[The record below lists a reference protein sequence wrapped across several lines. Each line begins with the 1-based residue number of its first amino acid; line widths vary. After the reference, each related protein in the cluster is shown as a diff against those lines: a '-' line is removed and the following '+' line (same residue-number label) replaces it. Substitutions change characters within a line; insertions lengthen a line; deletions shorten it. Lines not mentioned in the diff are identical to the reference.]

1 MPDVLPPPD
10 PRRAQL
16 RRLKLIAFAM
26 LLAMLAGFVISHLNG
41 ERGIW
46 AWVSAFCEAA
56 AVGALADWFAVVAL
70 FRRPMGLPIPHT
82 AIIPRRMERS
92 ADSLAV
98 CVRDQFLEPQA
109 LLARLQ
115 VFDPA
120 PPPGGGVGPPAAGRV
135 VGDQAGRGGRGLAEP
150 ARARMLAD
158 MARGWALQALDFLDE
173 AAVRRSIQGFV
184 IQQLRQ
190 WNAAAT
196 AGELLGLLTADN
208 RHQRV
213 LDEGLTRVGEWLETP
228 AVKQRASELIV
239 RYIQR
244 EWPKLASTV
253 NWVKPIDEIGDSL
266 AERLAHAV
274 LGELQQILAEP
285 AHPLRKDYETWVA
298 AYIPRRREDPALAEQ
313 IEQMTQPV
321 IDHPAVQDYVQGLWA
336 RIHASLR
343 DDLSREDSALAGHLR
358 RSLASVG
365 EALQRDP
372 ALRDALN
379 QHLLDGAER
388 LTSRLREG
396 VTHHI
401 AQTVKGWDERHLV
414 EQLELSVGRD
424 LQFIRFNGTLV
435 GGLIGLALHALTV
448 WLHW

>member
-1 MPDVLPPPD
+1 
-10 PRRAQL
+10 
-16 RRLKLIAFAM
+16 
-26 LLAMLAGFVISHLNG
+26 
-41 ERGIW
+41 
-46 AWVSAFCEAA
+46 
-56 AVGALADWFAVVAL
+56 VVAL
-70 FRRPMGLPIPHT
+70 FRRPLGLPIPHT
-82 AIIPRRMERS
+82 AIIPRSKDRI
-92 ADSLAV
+92 ADSLALF
-98 CVRDQFLEPQA
+98 VRDQFLEPQA

-120 PPPGGGVGPPAAGRV
+120 SRLGSWP
-135 VGDQAGRGGRGLAEP
+135 AEP

-213 LDEGLTRVGEWLETP
+213 LDEGLTRVAHWLGNEK
-228 AVKQRASELIV
+228 VKDRASTLIV
-239 RYIQR
+239 GYIQR

-253 NWVKPIDEIGDSL
+253 NWVKPIDEIGDTL

-274 LGELQQILAEP
+274 LEELQQILAQPE
-285 AHPLRKDYETWVA
+285 HPLRRDYETWLSD
-298 AYIPRRREDPALAEQ
+298 YIQRLREDPALAEKV
-313 IEQMTQPV
+313 EQLKQQV
-321 IDHPAVQDYVQGLWA
+321 IDHPAVQEYVQGLWA

-343 DDLSREDSALAGHLR
+343 ADLASEDSALAGHLR

-365 EALQRDP
+365 EALQADP
-372 ALRDALN
+372 SLREALN
-379 QHLLDGAER
+379 QHLMDGAER
-388 LTSRLREG
+388 LTTRLRSG
-396 VTHHI
+396 VTEHI

-435 GGLIGLALHALTV
+435 GGLIGVILHALTV
-448 WLHW
+448 WFHW

>member
-1 MPDVLPPPD
+1 MTPLSTPD
-10 PRRAQL
+10 PRRRQL
-16 RRLKLIAFAM
+16 RRLKLIALAM
-26 LLAMLAGFVISHLNG
+26 LLAMLAGFVLSHWMG
-41 ERGIW
+41 ERGVW
-46 AWVSAFCEAA
+46 AWVGAFCEAA

-70 FRRPMGLPIPHT
+70 FRRPLGLPIPHT
-82 AIIPRRMERS
+82 AIIPHSKDRI

-98 CVRDQFLEPQA
+98 FVRDQFLEPQA

-120 PPPGGGVGPPAAGRV
+120 SRLGSW
-135 VGDQAGRGGRGLAEP
+135 LAEP

-173 AAVRRSIQGFV
+173 AAVRRSIQAFV

-213 LDEGLTRVGEWLETP
+213 LDEGLTRVGDWLGNE
-228 AVKQRASELIV
+228 AVKQRASALIV

-274 LGELQQILAEP
+274 LAELQQILAQP
-285 AHPLRKDYETWVA
+285 GHPLRRDYEMWLGQ
-298 AYIPRRREDPALAEQ
+298 YIQRLRSDPALAARVEDLKQ
-313 IEQMTQPV
+313 QM

-343 DDLSREDSALAGHLR
+343 EDLASEDSALAGHLR
-358 RSLASVG
+358 RSLAAVG
-365 EALQRDP
+365 QSLQDDP
-372 ALRDALN
+372 ALREALN
-379 QHLLDGAER
+379 QHLMDGAER

-396 VTHHI
+396 VTQHI

-435 GGLIGLALHALTV
+435 GGLIGLLLHALTV

>member
-1 MPDVLPPPD
+1 MESLSPPAD

-16 RRLKLIAFAM
+16 RRLKAIALAM
-26 LLAMLAGFVISHLNG
+26 LLAMLAGFIISHLQG

-70 FRRPMGLPIPHT
+70 FRRPLGLPIPHT
-82 AIIPRRMERS
+82 AIIPHSKERI

-98 CVRDQFLEPQA
+98 FVRDQFLEPQA

-120 PPPGGGVGPPAAGRV
+120 SRIGSW
-135 VGDQAGRGGRGLAEP
+135 LADP
-150 ARARMLAD
+150 VRSRLLAD

-190 WNAAAT
+190 WNAAGT

-213 LDEGLTRVGEWLETP
+213 LDEGLTRVSQWLDKP
-228 AVKQRASELIV
+228 SVKQRASELIV

-244 EWPKLASTV
+244 EWPTLASTV

-266 AERLAHAV
+266 AERMAHAV
-274 LGELQQILAEP
+274 LAELQQILAEP
-285 AHPLRKDYETWVA
+285 EHPLRRDYEVWLA
-298 AYIPRRREDPALAEQ
+298 DYIQRLRTDPALAEKVEQ
-313 IEQMTQPV
+313 IKQQI

-343 DDLSREDSALAGHLR
+343 EDLASEDSALAGHLR

-365 EALQRDP
+365 QALQDDP
-372 ALRDALN
+372 ALREALN
-379 QHLLDGAER
+379 QHLMEGAER
-388 LTSRLREG
+388 LTSRLRDG
-396 VTHHI
+396 VTQHI
-401 AQTVKGWDERHLV
+401 AQTVKSWDERHLV

-435 GGLIGLALHALTV
+435 GGLIGLLLHALTV
-448 WLHW
+448 WMHW

>member
-1 MPDVLPPPD
+1 MTPAHD

-16 RRLKLIAFAM
+16 RRLKALALG
-26 LLAMLAGFVISHLNG
+26 LLLLMLAGFAISHWQG

-82 AIIPRRMERS
+82 AIIPRSKERIG
-92 ADSLAV
+92 DSLALF
-98 CVRDQFLEPQA
+98 VRDQFLEPGV
-109 LLARLQ
+109 LLAKLQ

-120 PPPGGGVGPPAAGRV
+120 SRLGSW
-135 VGDQAGRGGRGLAEP
+135 LADP
-150 ARARMLAD
+150 ARSRMLAD
-158 MARGWALQALDFLDE
+158 MARGWALQALDFFDE
-173 AAVRRSIQGFV
+173 TAVRRQLHAFV
-184 IQQLRQ
+184 VQQLRQ

-196 AGELLGLLTADN
+196 AGELLALLTADG

-213 LDEGLTRVGEWLETP
+213 LDEGLQRLGRWLEQP
-228 AVKQRASELIV
+228 EVKERASQLIV

-244 EWPKLASTV
+244 EWPTLSSTV

-266 AERLAHAV
+266 AERLARAV
-274 LGELQQILAEP
+274 LEELQQVLAEP
-285 AHPLRKDYETWVA
+285 QHPLRQDYETWLQNYVQ
-298 AYIPRRREDPALAEQ
+298 RLREDPALAER
-313 IEQMTQPV
+313 IEQLKQDM
-321 IDHPAVQDYVQGLWA
+321 IDHPALQDYVQGLWA

-343 DDLSREDSALAGHLR
+343 ADLQREDSALVGHLQ
-358 RSLASVG
+358 RSLASLG
-365 EALQRDP
+365 SSLQADP

-379 QHLLDGAER
+379 QHLLEGAQR
-388 LTSRLREG
+388 LTGRLREG
-396 VTHHI
+396 VTTHI

-435 GGLIGLALHALTV
+435 GGLIGLLLHAATV
-448 WLHW
+448 LFHF

>member
-1 MPDVLPPPD
+1 MTPIAPPD

-16 RRLKLIAFAM
+16 RRLKLIALAM
-26 LLAMLAGFVISHLNG
+26 LLAMLGGFVISHLQG

-70 FRRPMGLPIPHT
+70 FRRPLGLPIPHT
-82 AIIPRRMERS
+82 AIIPHSKDRI

-98 CVRDQFLEPQA
+98 FVRDEFLEPQA

-120 PPPGGGVGPPAAGRV
+120 SRLGSW
-135 VGDQAGRGGRGLAEP
+135 LADP
-150 ARARMLAD
+150 ARSRLLAD

-213 LDEGLTRVGEWLETP
+213 LDEGLTRVSEWLDNDS
-228 AVKQRASELIV
+228 VKQRASELIV

-266 AERLAHAV
+266 AERMAHAV
-274 LGELQQILAEP
+274 LSELQQILAQPE
-285 AHPLRKDYETWVA
+285 HPLRRDYETWLA
-298 AYIPRRREDPALAEQ
+298 DYIQRLRTDPALAGKIDQ
-313 IEQMTQPV
+313 IKQQI
-321 IDHPAVQDYVQGLWA
+321 IDHPAVQEYVQGLWE

-343 DDLSREDSALAGHLR
+343 ADLSSEESALAGHLR

-365 EALQRDP
+365 QALQDDP
-372 ALRDALN
+372 SLRDALN
-379 QHLLDGAER
+379 QHLMDGAER

-396 VTHHI
+396 VTQHI

-435 GGLIGLALHALTV
+435 GGLIGLLLHALTV
-448 WLHW
+448 WMHW

>member
-1 MPDVLPPPD
+1 MTPLSPPD

-16 RRLKLIAFAM
+16 RRLKLIALAM
-26 LLAMLAGFVISHLNG
+26 LLAMLAGFVLSHWMG
-41 ERGIW
+41 ERGVW
-46 AWVSAFCEAA
+46 AWVGAFCEAA

-70 FRRPMGLPIPHT
+70 FRRPLGLPIPHT
-82 AIIPRRMERS
+82 AIIPHSKDRI

-98 CVRDQFLEPQA
+98 FVRDQFLEPQA

-120 PPPGGGVGPPAAGRV
+120 SRLGSW
-135 VGDQAGRGGRGLAEP
+135 LAEP
-150 ARARMLAD
+150 ERARMLAD

-173 AAVRRSIQGFV
+173 AAVRRSIQAFV

-213 LDEGLTRVGEWLETP
+213 LDEGLTRVGDWLGNE
-228 AVKQRASELIV
+228 AVKQRASALIV

-274 LGELQQILAEP
+274 LAELQQILAQPE
-285 AHPLRKDYETWVA
+285 HPLRRDYEVWLGE
-298 AYIPRRREDPALAEQ
+298 YIQRLRTDPALAARVEDLKQQ
-313 IEQMTQPV
+313 I
-321 IDHPAVQDYVQGLWA
+321 IDHPAVQEYVQGLWA

-343 DDLSREDSALAGHLR
+343 EDLASEDSALAGHLR
-358 RSLASVG
+358 RSLAAVG
-365 EALQRDP
+365 QSLQDDP
-372 ALRDALN
+372 ALREALN
-379 QHLLDGAER
+379 QHLMDGAER

-396 VTHHI
+396 VTQHI

-435 GGLIGLALHALTV
+435 GGLIGLLLHALTV

>member
-1 MPDVLPPPD
+1 MTPISPPD

-16 RRLKLIAFAM
+16 RRLKLIALAM
-26 LLAMLAGFVISHLNG
+26 LLAMLAGFVISHLQG

-70 FRRPMGLPIPHT
+70 FRRPLGLPIPHT
-82 AIIPRRMERS
+82 AIIPRSKERI
-92 ADSLAV
+92 ADSLALF
-98 CVRDQFLEPQA
+98 VRDQFLEPQA

-120 PPPGGGVGPPAAGRV
+120 SRLGSW
-135 VGDQAGRGGRGLAEP
+135 LADP
-150 ARARMLAD
+150 ARSRLLAD

-184 IQQLRQ
+184 IQQLRR

-213 LDEGLTRVGEWLETP
+213 LDEGLTRVGQWLDNP
-228 AVKQRASELIV
+228 SVKQRASELIV
-239 RYIQR
+239 RYLQR

-266 AERLAHAV
+266 AERMAHAV
-274 LGELQQILAEP
+274 LAELQQILAEP
-285 AHPLRKDYETWVA
+285 AHPLRRDYETWLA
-298 AYIPRRREDPALAEQ
+298 NYIQRLRGDPALAEKIDQ
-313 IEQMTQPV
+313 IKQQV
-321 IDHPAVQDYVQGLWA
+321 IDHPAVQEYVQGLWE

-343 DDLSREDSALAGHLR
+343 ADLSSVDSALAGHLR
-358 RSLASVG
+358 RSLAAVG
-365 EALQRDP
+365 QALQDDP
-372 ALRDALN
+372 SLRQALN
-379 QHLLDGAER
+379 QHLMDGAER

-396 VTHHI
+396 VTTHI

-435 GGLIGLALHALTV
+435 GGLIGLLLHALTV
-448 WLHW
+448 WMHW